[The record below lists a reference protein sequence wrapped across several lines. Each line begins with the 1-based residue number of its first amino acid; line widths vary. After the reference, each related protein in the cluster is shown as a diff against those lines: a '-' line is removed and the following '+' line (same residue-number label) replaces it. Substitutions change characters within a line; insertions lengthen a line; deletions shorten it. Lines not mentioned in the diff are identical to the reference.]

1 MAEEKK
7 RINAFVPA
15 DLYEQVMSKGYATIT
30 EAIIKGFERLLEPIR
45 EDFDRKADTNPKED
59 SSTLNTELIQS
70 LQNQIKTLEERL
82 SKVQD
87 PSGFEQL
94 KKRTEEQQS
103 KIEEY
108 KAQAL
113 VLNNEI
119 ARLKNLVMEAP
130 DPIELAVTKK
140 DNEGLKLL
148 LEEREKRIEELYE
161 HKENMSRFA
170 DYFRSIEPKLIEA
183 PAAERKKPWW
193 KLW

>member
-30 EAIIKGFERLLEPIR
+30 EAIIKGFERLLEPTR
-45 EDFDRKADTNPKED
+45 EDFDRKTDTNKED
-59 SSTLNTELIQS
+59 SGTLNTELIVS

-82 SKVQD
+82 SKAQD
-87 PSGFEQL
+87 PSEFEQL

-108 KAQAL
+108 KAQAM

-119 ARLKNLVMEAP
+119 TRLKNIVTEAP
-130 DPIELAVTKK
+130 DPIDLAVTKK

-148 LEEREKRIEELYE
+148 LAEREKRIEELYE

-170 DYFRSIEPKLIEA
+170 DYFRSTEPKLIEA
-183 PAAERKKPWW
+183 PAAERKKPWYKFW
-193 KLW
+193 